1 MELVRNNYREDP
13 TVLLYEAAI
22 SGCVT
27 TLNTLIQKDR
37 LILNKVSLT
46 SLTETPLQTTMS
58 DSLKR
63 FPLHLASAEG
73 HSQIIKALLLQD
85 KTACLARDED
95 GRIPLH
101 LAAMRGRVEV
111 IQELVRASSEST
123 FEALDGDTVFHL
135 CIKYNHLEAF
145 KLLVTFINGDEI
157 LNIGNQDGNS
167 ILHLAA
173 MLKQL
178 ETLRYL
184 LSLPTVKVK
193 ANALNGMGLT
203 ALDLL
208 DQCPRDFKSLQIQ
221 DILIK
226 AGIRIAAE
234 LISSNNTLPPEP
246 QQPRAIA
253 LASTAEMKRS
263 RFEKCMKHLQYNLEE
278 TRGAL
283 MIVATVIATMTFQA
297 AMNPPGGVWQQD
309 FVDVSGGSACN
320 KSNICEAGTSVLA
333 YAYPDRYIYYI
344 TSNSIA
350 FAASFTVIAL
360 IVGGFPLKNKFC
372 VWLLAQAIKIT
383 LLFLLVSYVTGM
395 LIVTPSRYREK
406 MANMDSKVIGVSALV
421 ISFSDIIELIRFAVW
436 TVKKLRKFWHKMKN
450 ENRAEERHAV

>member
-1 MELVRNNYREDP
+1 MELVRHNYREDP

-46 SLTETPLQTTMS
+46 SLTETPLHISALLGHLDFTIAILEKCPKMVFEQ
-58 DSLKR
+58 DSLLR
-63 FPLHLASAEG
+63 LPLHLASAEG
-73 HSQIIKALLLQD
+73 HTQIIKALLLQD

-178 ETLRYL
+178 E
-184 LSLPTVKVK
+184 
-193 ANALNGMGLT
+193 
-203 ALDLL
+203 
-208 DQCPRDFKSLQIQ
+208 
-221 DILIK
+221 
-226 AGIRIAAE
+226 
-234 LISSNNTLPPEP
+234 
-246 QQPRAIA
+246 
-253 LASTAEMKRS
+253 
-263 RFEKCMKHLQYNLEE
+263 
-278 TRGAL
+278 
-283 MIVATVIATMTFQA
+283 
-297 AMNPPGGVWQQD
+297 
-309 FVDVSGGSACN
+309 
-320 KSNICEAGTSVLA
+320 
-333 YAYPDRYIYYI
+333 
-344 TSNSIA
+344 
-350 FAASFTVIAL
+350 
-360 IVGGFPLKNKFC
+360 
-372 VWLLAQAIKIT
+372 
-383 LLFLLVSYVTGM
+383 
-395 LIVTPSRYREK
+395 
-406 MANMDSKVIGVSALV
+406 
-421 ISFSDIIELIRFAVW
+421 
-436 TVKKLRKFWHKMKN
+436 
-450 ENRAEERHAV
+450 